1 MTIRTVI
8 IFQLTSTECVVRFL
22 GTQSGPT
29 EFLLPELKCLE
40 LSKKKSFKSVEENL
54 MIHKGLFFLCCQ
66 WSHLSS
72 ICALSNLKNTNQA
85 QRRYFRQ
92 SKPHTYTASTANFI
106 KKISVC
112 QLNCH
117 HFIDFSAYPQKISSF
132 IMALEIIYC
141 QVNAESLATPVLL
154 GTPAALP

>member
-117 HFIDFSAYPQKISSF
+117 HFIDFSAYP
-132 IMALEIIYC
+132 
-141 QVNAESLATPVLL
+141 
-154 GTPAALP
+154 